1 MAYLTRDAIL
11 SAVDIPQEDVAVPEW
26 GGSVLV
32 RGLTGRQRD
41 AFEAGM
47 IRGQGKNQQLVL
59 ENMRAKLSA
68 LTIVDEQGSRLFS
81 EVDVKALSEKSAA
94 ALDRVFAV
102 AMRLSGLTQ
111 RDVEELTKNSENGQS
126 DGSTSD

>member
-41 AFEAGM
+41 SFEAGM
-47 IRGQGKNQQLVL
+47 VRGQGRNQTLVL
-59 ENMRAKLSA
+59 ENMRAKLCA
-68 LTIVDEQGSRLFS
+68 LTIVDEQGDRLFS
-81 EVDVKALSEKSAA
+81 EADVKALSEKSAA